1 MARRRLNK
9 KVAALG
15 SMVFLLLVLVAIV
28 AVLHLGRDPD
38 KFIQD
43 GDTAVLAK
51 DYKTAERS
59 YLKAH
64 NFAKTGSLRKEIL
77 SKLADIY
84 IQTGQWPKVRGCW
97 EQIINIDP
105 KNVKARLGRLKY
117 LYIIADNYVR
127 TGRDVSAVWKE
138 VQSQTSQLLELVAD
152 AGLLTADRAEWEPSL
167 GMEEQRQ
174 RAISRCIG
182 PYLYLLR
189 GRAAFEL
196 AQMGAVTAPDE
207 LLDEAIHDLEKV
219 KELDPNNVDAY
230 WYLAQVAIEK
240 GEILASRG
248 NLQERDKAAKQ
259 ADELLQQ
266 AVNVAGTVP
275 RAHINL
281 LTRKL
286 TLARHGAPSQVMQQI
301 KTLEPQYLS
310 VVNKFPSSAETFAT
324 LSGFYSYY
332 SVYCEHHLGLQNLD
346 KAVEA
351 AEKAIELDKE
361 NVTYAIT
368 AANLYYRK
376 FSTYGQKPEIHKA
389 IAIAKN
395 ALQLPDAQDTTGPRG
410 YANRMNRFLL
420 CSFLANCYI
429 EQILQ
434 ARQRTEDSVQRTMS
448 ADPCSL
454 NADLLKD
461 AEQLVHEIEQI
472 FGSAEEPQVIKW
484 QGMLQLAKGNTD
496 AAVRKLYAAY
506 EQIKASYPSER
517 RDAQLS
523 YTLAQIF
530 QDTSEVGA
538 VMEFLASALEAGIEL
553 YKPQA
558 ILDYLEALGK
568 RDMWPHVL
576 SSVNPFNIDAFEQ
589 KFGRSPRSQTLRIKA
604 LIGTNK
610 VSEAEEELA
619 KLDQNDPNAI
629 KLNLVLAEAK
639 IRQIRTAIL
648 QKQATQDSTVIFQ
661 PAEAEEKQDYSC
673 DPAVKLMTAELENCR
688 RLRAELLKKLLLI
701 EPEAV
706 DEASVTVVCR
716 SAIAQGQIDEA
727 KDLINRFLKY
737 FPDNTVVLFY
747 KQLLSE
753 PDPKNVSPQRRQE
766 IEKQV
771 LLNIADPLDRA
782 VKLGIFY
789 RSNEELD
796 KAIEKLKEALEMKT
810 PPEGQAKYLAPSF
823 TGGFELRRLAANH
836 LFDIAC
842 QRQDWKLAE
851 QMVELARRENLD
863 DCQGQL
869 FAARLDVAKRE
880 FNDALAKIN
889 ECLRQRPIFSHGYLL
904 RSNINAVLGN
914 EHASMEDIRKA
925 ASLNP
930 LDGAIAKRLA
940 AVLYLRNQKLT
951 SNVTSEQMIE
961 ARSALERAIRLNP
974 GDLALLSDYAEYISA
989 TEPSKALAIRQ
1000 TLQKNA
1006 PNLHNAILL
1015 GRLATKMALKEP
1027 DAQRKEALFEIAQFS
1042 LQEAKKMDPNDKIML
1057 QSYAEYYRARGQD
1070 EYAKQLL
1077 LESQDDKLLW
1087 RHYFHLGRFED
1098 AQKVLQKLYKR
1109 QAKDVDVVTGLLLVA
1124 ENTADKEAINRFS
1137 EELLV
1142 LADNAENRL
1151 EQIRA
1156 YLAVGLIKQAKY
1168 KLQSFKEKYPDE
1180 SRILLF
1186 ESWLA
1191 MRQGQLEKALEL
1203 MNQNLQ
1209 SSQDSAPAWR
1219 LRGQI
1224 NLLMAN
1230 YDQAIADLKK
1240 SKSLSDT
1247 PATRIALA
1255 KAYLQAEREEDAI
1268 TELKNTIDAPGA
1280 PMEGRELLEQ
1290 IYLRLDR
1297 KEPLRRFYED
1307 TLEKYP
1313 NSVPWY
1319 NRAATFAIATG
1330 EFDRAE
1336 KFYKKAYMLKQQEYL
1351 AENSENALQDA
1362 QYAAAFDGYLQ
1373 ALVLGAGE
1381 PNTTN
1386 LVWRPQKLD
1395 TLFEE
1400 AKKHENTAFAPL
1412 AFCRMGE
1419 AKLKLGDRKAAIE
1432 YYRKAVDTCGE
1443 PAESK
1448 AQTNEKLAAEI
1459 LLRMFLSLGAE
1470 EVGKF
1475 CQQTLVTDPDSLAA
1489 NLTMSNLARINGQY
1503 DKAID
1508 YIKKC
1513 IELTAPR
1520 GLECLVKKAEL
1531 LTLAYEKT
1539 SDNRYLKEAITDYES
1554 LLVKMPNNTN
1564 VLNNLAYMLAEN
1576 NQRLSEALKYA
1587 QKALEQRPDNPVF
1600 MDTYAYVLYKNGQS
1614 SKAAELLTAAV
1625 QQYQQQSIVTP
1636 PEVWEHLGMVKEQLG
1651 EKAHALDAYKQ
1662 ALQVGADKLPESVGQ
1677 RIKSAIERLSRI
1689 GN

>member
-28 AVLHLGRDPD
+28 VVLRLGRDPD

-64 NFAKTGSLRKEIL
+64 NFAKTGLLRKEIL

-152 AGLLTADRAEWEPSL
+152 AGTLSADRAEWEPSL

-248 NLQERDKAAKQ
+248 NLEERDKAAKQ
-259 ADELLQQ
+259 ADALLQQ
-266 AVNVAGTVP
+266 AGNVADTVP

-281 LTRKL
+281 LTHKL
-286 TLARHGAPSQVMQQI
+286 ILARQGTPSLVKQQI
-301 KTLEPQYLS
+301 KTLEPEYLS
-310 VVNKFPSSAETFAT
+310 LVNKFPESSEAFAT

-332 SVYCEHHLGLQNLD
+332 SVYSERHLGLQNLD

-376 FSTYGQKPEIHKA
+376 FSAYGQKPEILKA

-395 ALQLPDAQDTTGPRG
+395 ALQLQDARDTAGPRG

-434 ARQRTEDSVQRTMS
+434 ESGQTAQSQIEAWLR
-448 ADPCSL
+448 
-454 NADLLKD
+454 D

-506 EQIKASYPSER
+506 EQIKASNRPER
-517 RDAQLS
+517 TDAQLS

-538 VMEFLASALEAGIEL
+538 VTEFLVSALEAGIEL

-558 ILDYLEALGK
+558 ILDYLEVLGR

-576 SSVNPFNIDAFEQ
+576 SSVNPFSIDAFEQ

-604 LIGTNK
+604 LIGTNR
-610 VSEAEEELA
+610 VSEAEEELV
-619 KLDQNDPNAI
+619 KLDQNDPEAI

-648 QKQATQDSTVIFQ
+648 QKQATVDPTIVFQ
-661 PAEAEEKQDYSC
+661 PAEEGEKQDHIL

-688 RLRAELLKKLLLI
+688 QLRAELLKKLLLI

-716 SAIAQGQIDEA
+716 SCIAQGQIDEA

-737 FPDNTVVLFY
+737 SPDNTVILFY

-753 PDPKNVSPQRRQE
+753 PSPKNVSPQRRQE

-771 LLNIADPLDRA
+771 LLNIADPLNRA
-782 VKLGIFY
+782 VQLGIFY
-789 RSNEELD
+789 RSNEELS
-796 KAIEKLKEALEMKT
+796 KAVEKLREALFLNSKPVLSAVE
-810 PPEGQAKYLAPSF
+810 
-823 TGGFELRRLAANH
+823 GFEIQNSKLRHLAANH

-842 QRQDWKLAE
+842 QMQDWKLAE

-863 DCQGQL
+863 NCQGQL

-880 FNDALAKIN
+880 FNDALSKIN

-914 EHASMEDIRKA
+914 EHASIEDIRKA
-925 ASLNP
+925 TFLNP
-930 LDGAIAKRLA
+930 LDGPIAKRLA
-940 AVLYLRNQKLT
+940 AVLYLRNQKLGD
-951 SNVTSEQMIE
+951 NVSSEQMVE

-974 GDLALLSDYAEYISA
+974 GDLPLLSDYAEYISA
-989 TEPSKALAIRQ
+989 TEPSRALAIRQ

-1006 PNLHNAILL
+1006 PNLQNAILL
-1015 GRLATKMALKEP
+1015 GRLATKMALKET
-1027 DAQRKEALFEIAQFS
+1027 DAQRKETLFEIAQFS
-1042 LQEAKKMDPNDKIML
+1042 LQEAKKMDPHDKVML
-1057 QSYAEYYRARGQD
+1057 QSYAEYYQARGQD

-1087 RHYFHLGRFED
+1087 RHYFQLGKFED
-1098 AQKVLQKLYKR
+1098 AKCVLQQLYKR
-1109 QAKDVDVVTGLLLVA
+1109 QANDIDVVKGLLLVA
-1124 ENTADKEAINRFS
+1124 ENTADKEAINKYS
-1137 EELLV
+1137 EELLS
-1142 LADNAENRL
+1142 LEETAENRL

-1156 YLAVGLIKQAKY
+1156 FLGVGLIEQAKY

-1180 SRILLF
+1180 SRILLL

-1203 MNQNLQ
+1203 TNRNLQ
-1209 SSQDSAPAWR
+1209 SNQDSASAWR

-1230 YDQAIADLKK
+1230 YDQAITDLKR
-1240 SKSLSDT
+1240 SNSLSDT
-1247 PATRIALA
+1247 PTTRIALA
-1255 KAYLQAEREEDAI
+1255 KAYLQAERQEDAI
-1268 TELKNTIDAPGA
+1268 TELKNTIDVPGA

-1290 IYLRLDR
+1290 IYLRLAR
-1297 KEPLRRFYED
+1297 YEPLRRFYED
-1307 TLEKYP
+1307 TLEKFP

-1336 KFYKKAYMLKQQEYL
+1336 KFYKKAYLLKQQEHL
-1351 AENSENALQDA
+1351 GDNPEKAMQDA

-1373 ALVLGAGE
+1373 ALVLAAGE
-1381 PNTTN
+1381 PNAAN

-1395 TLFEE
+1395 MLFEE

-1419 AKLKLGDRKAAIE
+1419 AKLKLGDRKTAIE
-1432 YYRKAVDTCGE
+1432 YYRKAVDKT
-1443 PAESK
+1443 
-1448 AQTNEKLAAEI
+1448 QTNEKLAAEI
-1459 LLRMFLSLGAE
+1459 LLRMFLSLGAD

-1475 CQQTLVTDPDSLAA
+1475 CEQTLMTSPDSLAA
-1489 NLTMSNLARINGQY
+1489 NFTMSNLARINGQY

-1513 IELTAPR
+1513 IELTGPDTPR
-1520 GLECLVKKAEL
+1520 GLEYLVKKAEL
-1531 LTLAYEKT
+1531 LTLAFEKT
-1539 SDNRYLKEAITDYES
+1539 SDNRYLIEAITDYES

-1587 QKALEQRPDNPVF
+1587 KKALEQRPDNPIF

-1614 SKAAELLTAAV
+1614 PKAAELLTAAV
-1625 QQYQQQSIVTP
+1625 QQYQQQSIIAP

-1651 EKAHALDAYKQ
+1651 EKAYALDAYKR
-1662 ALQVGADKLPESVGQ
+1662 ALQVGADKLPKSVGQ
-1677 RIKSAIERLSRI
+1677 RIKLAIERLSR
-1689 GN
+1689 

>member
-9 KVAALG
+9 KVALIG
-15 SMVFLLLVLVAIV
+15 SAVFLLLVLVAIV
-28 AVLHLGRDPD
+28 AVLHLGRDPN

-43 GDTAVLAK
+43 GDTAALAK

-64 NFAKTGSLRKEIL
+64 RLAKSGTLRKELL
-77 SKLADIY
+77 SKLADVY
-84 IQTGQWPKVRGCW
+84 IETGQWPKVRGCW

-105 KNVKARLGRLKY
+105 KNVEARLGRLKY
-117 LYIIADNYVR
+117 LYIIADNYAR
-127 TGRDVSAVWKE
+127 SGRETSTVWKE
-138 VQSQTSQLLELVAD
+138 IQSQASQLLELVAD
-152 AGLLTADRAEWEPSL
+152 AGLLTADRAEWEPSFDE
-167 GMEEQRQ
+167 GRGTRDEGQV
-174 RAISRCIG
+174 G

-207 LLDEAIHDLEKV
+207 LLAEAIDDLQKLQ
-219 KELDPNNVDAY
+219 ELDPNNVDAY
-230 WYLAQVAIEK
+230 WYLAQAAIEK

-248 NLQERDKAAKQ
+248 NLEERDKAAKQ

-266 AVNVAGTVP
+266 AVKVADTEP

-286 TLARHGAPSQVMQQI
+286 MLARRSEPSLVTQQI
-301 KTLEPQYLS
+301 KSLEPEYLS
-310 VVNKFPSSAETFAT
+310 VVNKFPSSAEVFAT
-324 LSGFYSYY
+324 LSGFYSNL
-332 SVYCEHHLGLQNLD
+332 SVYLDSQMGLEYLD
-346 KAVEA
+346 KAIEA

-368 AANLYYRK
+368 AANLCYRK
-376 FSTYGQKPEIHKA
+376 FSVYRQKPEIQKA

-395 ALQLPDAQDTTGPRG
+395 ALELPDAQDTTGPRS
-410 YANRMNRFLL
+410 YTNRMNRFLL

-434 ARQRTEDSVQRTMS
+434 SSEQTDSSQVQAWLT
-448 ADPCSL
+448 
-454 NADLLKD
+454 N

-472 FGSAEEPQVIKW
+472 FGSGEEPQVIKW

-496 AAVRKLYAAY
+496 VAVRKLYAAY
-506 EQIKASYPSER
+506 EQIKASYPPER

-523 YTLAQIF
+523 YTLARIF
-530 QDTSEVGA
+530 QDTSELGA
-538 VMEFLASALEAGIEL
+538 VMEFSASALEAGIDMF
-553 YKPQA
+553 KPEA
-558 ILDYLEALGK
+558 ILDYLEVLGK
-568 RDMWPHVL
+568 RNMWPHVL
-576 SSVNPFNIDAFEQ
+576 SDINPFSIDAFEQ
-589 KFGRSPRSQTLRIKA
+589 RFGRSPRSQTLRIKA
-604 LIGTNK
+604 LIGTNQ

-619 KLDQNDPNAI
+619 KLDQNDPEAI

-648 QKQATQDSTVIFQ
+648 QKQATEDPTIVYQ
-661 PAEAEEKQDYSC
+661 PTEAEEKQEFVS

-688 RLRAELLKKLLLI
+688 RLRAELLQKLLLI
-701 EPEAV
+701 EPNAV
-706 DEASVTVVCR
+706 EEASVTTICR
-716 SAIAQGQIDEA
+716 SCIARGQIDEA
-727 KDLINRFLKY
+727 QDLINRFLKY

-771 LLNIADPLDRA
+771 LLNIADPLNRA

-810 PPEGQAKYLAPSF
+810 PPEGQAERPAYKLTEKIS
-823 TGGFELRRLAANH
+823 LRLLAANH
-836 LFDIAC
+836 LFDITC
-842 QRQDWKLAE
+842 QMQNWKLAE
-851 QMVELARRENLD
+851 QMVELARRQNLD

-869 FAARLDVAKRE
+869 FAARSAVAKGE

-889 ECLRQRPIFSHGYLL
+889 ECLRQRPIFSHGFLL

-914 EHASMEDIRKA
+914 EHASTEDIRKA
-925 ASLNP
+925 TSLNP
-930 LDGAIAKRLA
+930 LDGAIARRLA
-940 AVLYLRNQKLT
+940 AVLYLRNQKLGD
-951 SNVTSEQMIE
+951 NVTSEQKIE
-961 ARSALERAIRLNP
+961 TRSALERAIRLNP

-1006 PNLHNAILL
+1006 PNLQNAILL
-1015 GRLATKMALKEP
+1015 GRLATKMALKET
-1027 DAQRKEALFEIAQFS
+1027 DGQRKETLFEIAQFS
-1042 LQEAKKMDPNDKIML
+1042 LQEAKKMEPHDKVML
-1057 QSYAEYYRARGQD
+1057 ESYAEYYRARGQ
-1070 EYAKQLL
+1070 EEKAKQLL
-1077 LESQDDKLLW
+1077 LESQEQSLLW
-1087 RHYFHLGRFED
+1087 RHYFQLGRFED
-1098 AQKVLQKLYKR
+1098 AQKVLQQLYKH
-1109 QAKDVDVVTGLLLVA
+1109 QAKDSDVVKGLLLVA
-1124 ENTADKEAINRFS
+1124 ENTADKEAINRYS
-1137 EELLV
+1137 EELLS
-1142 LADNAENRL
+1142 LQDNAENRL
-1151 EQIRA
+1151 KQIRA
-1156 YLAVGLIKQAKY
+1156 FLGVGLIEQAKY

-1180 SRILLF
+1180 SRILLL

-1203 MNQNLQ
+1203 TNRNLQ
-1209 SSQDSAPAWR
+1209 SNQDHAGAWR
-1219 LRGQI
+1219 LRGEI

-1230 YDQAIADLKK
+1230 YNQAIIDLKT

-1255 KAYLQAEREEDAI
+1255 KAYLQAEREDDAI

-1280 PMEGRELLEQ
+1280 PMEARELLEQ

-1297 KEPLRRFYED
+1297 KETLRRFYED
-1307 TLEKYP
+1307 TLEKFP
-1313 NSVPWY
+1313 SSVTWY
-1319 NRAATFAIATG
+1319 NRAATFAIAMG

-1336 KFYKKAYMLKQQEYL
+1336 EFYKKAYLLKEQEYL
-1351 AENSENALQDA
+1351 GENPEKAMQDA

-1373 ALVLGAGE
+1373 ALVLGAGD
-1381 PNTTN
+1381 PDKANR
-1386 LVWRPQKLD
+1386 VWRPQKLD

-1419 AKLKLGDRKAAIE
+1419 AKLKLGDRKTAIE
-1432 YYRKAVDTCGE
+1432 YCRKAVDK
-1443 PAESK
+1443 AE
-1448 AQTNEKLAAEI
+1448 TNEKLAAEI

-1470 EVGKF
+1470 EVSKY
-1475 CQQTLVTDPDSLAA
+1475 CQQRLKTDPDSLAA
-1489 NLTMSNLARINGQY
+1489 NFTMSNLARINGQY

-1513 IELTAPR
+1513 IELTEPDTAR
-1520 GLECLVKKAEL
+1520 GHEYLVKKAEL

-1554 LLVKMPNNTN
+1554 LLAKMPNNTN

-1576 NQRLSEALKYA
+1576 NQKLSEALKYA
-1587 QKALEQRPDNPVF
+1587 KKTVEQRPNNPNF

-1614 SKAAELLTAAV
+1614 SKAAELLTAAL
-1625 QQYQQQSIVTP
+1625 QQYQQDAVVAP
-1636 PEVWEHLGMVKEQLG
+1636 PEVWEHLGMVKEELG
-1651 EKAHALDAYKQ
+1651 EKAHALDAYKR
-1662 ALQVGADKLPESVGQ
+1662 ALQIGADKLPESVRQ
-1677 RIKSAIERLSRI
+1677 RITSAIERLSR
-1689 GN
+1689 